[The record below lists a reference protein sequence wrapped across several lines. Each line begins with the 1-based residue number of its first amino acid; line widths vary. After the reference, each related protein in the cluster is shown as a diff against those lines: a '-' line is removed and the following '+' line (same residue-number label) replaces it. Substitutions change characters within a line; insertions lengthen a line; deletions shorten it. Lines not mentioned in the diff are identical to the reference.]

1 MKPIYNY
8 LNNAAYRKAAAITL
22 LLILVNAMISG
33 QEIPKKDNSENM
45 FNHKWSNNGYLD
57 LNTIENSIFSI
68 TIGTISNTGPFKNNI
83 RTEDLGFLEKQ
94 STYRLWFIIKTSI
107 DFPLILHYGEEDL
120 KKSSCVIDK
129 QFELKADEDFTVQS
143 FEFKTNN
150 TLSNS
155 HLVFGL
161 GNAPSK
167 ASIILTA
174 IKIEK
179 VK

>member
-1 MKPIYNY
+1 MKPIYNL
-8 LNNAAYRKAAAITL
+8 LNNTAYRKAAAFTL
-22 LLILVNAMISG
+22 LLILVNTLISG
-33 QEIPKKDNSENM
+33 QKISNIENM
-45 FNHKWSNNGYLD
+45 FKHKWSNNGYLD
-57 LNTIENSIFSI
+57 LNTVENSIFSI
-68 TIGTISNTGPFKNNI
+68 TIGTIGNTAPFKNDI

-94 STYRLWFIIKTSI
+94 SKYRLWFTVKTSI
-107 DFPLILHYGEEDL
+107 DFPLILHYGEEDIR
-120 KKSSCVIDK
+120 KSSCVIDK
-129 QFELKADEDFTVQS
+129 QIELKADEDFTVQS

-174 IKIEK
+174 IKIDK